1 MTGSLNLAAQASQTL
16 RFAAGLA
23 RFLRTPLTASAS
35 HDLIARNLAAR
46 QANFLSI
53 VEHAVYQRPNSP
65 YRRLLAHAG
74 IEQGDLRAMVAAD
87 GLEGTLERLY
97 DAGVHVRLDE
107 FKGREPIR
115 RGSLAFNA
123 GSHDFD
129 NPLAAH
135 HISGRSGGSRST
147 GTRIRLDLAHYA
159 QDAAYEHC
167 LLEAHGLFGRPYV
180 LWRPA
185 PPWTAGLKGALSHMK
200 LGHSV
205 ARWFAQ
211 QPLTWRGPGWHHA
224 LIARTAGAISRA
236 AGRPLPS
243 PEHVPL
249 DEAWRVAAWLAEQ
262 VAAGRPALL
271 NTNPASGVRACLAAV
286 ERGFDIAGTVLRV
299 DGEPL
304 TPGKAAAIGKAG
316 ARAVSQYGMSE
327 IGRIGGACAQP
338 AAVDDVHILSDKI
351 ALIRRPPRTDIGA
364 PILANVYTTLLPT
377 TPKLMLNVESDDYGE
392 LENRD
397 CGCMMSRLGYRLHLH
412 SIRSWEK
419 LTSEGMNFIRAD
431 LVQLVEE
438 VLPRRFG
445 GAATDWQL
453 AEDEVDGLPRVEII
467 ASPRLGPLDDAT
479 VVAAVVG
486 HLNAAPGGSGD
497 YGLRWREAGTLRVT
511 RREPYATGASK
522 ILALHALKQK
532 RERVEV
538 PAPARPLAQAK

>member
-53 VEHAVYQRPNSP
+53 VEHAVYQRPHSP

-74 IEQGDLRAMVAAD
+74 IERGDLRAMVAAD

-167 LLEAHGLFGRPYV
+167 LLEAHGLFGRPYA

-316 ARAVSQYGMSE
+316 ARAVGQYGMSE

-364 PILANVYTTLLPT
+364 VDPRQRLHHAAADDAEADAERRERRLWRARRSRLRLHDEPVGLSPSPSLD
-377 TPKLMLNVESDDYGE
+377 PKLGE
-392 LENRD
+392 ADQRRHE
-397 CGCMMSRLGYRLHLH
+397 LH
-412 SIRSWEK
+412 
-419 LTSEGMNFIRAD
+419 
-431 LVQLVEE
+431 
-438 VLPRRFG
+438 PRRSGPAGRG
-445 GAATDWQL
+445 GAA
-453 AEDEVDGLPRVEII
+453 
-467 ASPRLGPLDDAT
+467 AS
-479 VVAAVVG
+479 
-486 HLNAAPGGSGD
+486 
-497 YGLRWREAGTLRVT
+497 LRWCGHRLAA
-511 RREPYATGASK
+511 RRG
-522 ILALHALKQK
+522 
-532 RERVEV
+532 RGR
-538 PAPARPLAQAK
+538 RLAQGRDHRQPDGSARSTMRAWWRW